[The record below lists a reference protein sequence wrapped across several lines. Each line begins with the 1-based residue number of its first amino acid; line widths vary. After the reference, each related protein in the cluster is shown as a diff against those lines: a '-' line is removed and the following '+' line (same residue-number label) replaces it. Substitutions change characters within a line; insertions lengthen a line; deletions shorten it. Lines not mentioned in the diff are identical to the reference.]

1 MKNIIWIDKN
11 INNKDNILT
20 LDRFK
25 EELVDYKFYTSNSVS
40 KAFSL
45 ISNNKKEFYFNLF
58 YVIVSGNLAENFFNI
73 YVKKSLEIILL

>member
-45 ISNNKKEFYFNLF
+45 ISNNKKEILF
-58 YVIVSGNLAENFFNI
+58 
-73 YVKKSLEIILL
+73 